1 MEFILY
7 PWKNPVF
14 KGGYKKTISWGDSLK
29 RGAWTVW
36 RFKGGIGKKE
46 GDVVFKGGGGGGG
59 ETPMYTMVMMCSC
72 FPFPCVRYHT
82 RPHADASLY
91 RLNSLSKLG

>member
-46 GDVVFKGGGGGGG
+46 GDVVFKGGEGGWDPNVHYGNDVF
-59 ETPMYTMVMMCSC
+59 M
-72 FPFPCVRYHT
+72 FPV
-82 RPHADASLY
+82 SL
-91 RLNSLSKLG
+91 R

>member
-46 GDVVFKGGGGGGG
+46 GDVVFKGGEGGGDPNVHDGNDVF
-59 ETPMYTMVMMCSC
+59 M
-72 FPFPCVRYHT
+72 FPV
-82 RPHADASLY
+82 SL
-91 RLNSLSKLG
+91 R